1 MEKKLKIRED
11 KENMKIIVADNHYFE
26 GVEKLLEI
34 WFKKR
39 KNSKNNKD
47 LRDIAR

>member
-1 MEKKLKIRED
+1 MEKKLTVKED
-11 KENMKIIVADNHYFE
+11 KENRKITADDNHYFE

-39 KNSKNNKD
+39 KNSKNNKE
-47 LRDIAR
+47 LRDITK